1 VFFSAHYGLALLDI
15 MVDFEPAL
23 ASFGPSSQ
31 CGQEVLVLGRGESL
45 MARRGTILFLEEP
58 SLGRNHNMFLS
69 CKIPEVKNLWS
80 LDAFFV
86 VVNLTQW
93 HFFDTVW
100 HRRNGDRR

>member
-31 CGQEVLVLGRGESL
+31 CGQEVFVLGRGESL

-58 SLGRNHNMFLS
+58 
-69 CKIPEVKNLWS
+69 
-80 LDAFFV
+80 FFRSQSQHV
-86 VVNLTQW
+86 SQL
-93 HFFDTVW
+93 
-100 HRRNGDRR
+100 